1 MREDLRKINEAQAE
15 QFHQRMAAKA
25 KREGR
30 SVPIRRPSYSE
41 GGVSKTAFG
50 VSSPGL
56 RSQSTDSRRRSSS
69 ASSASKA
76 EAFSRVSIPD
86 KLAQQPEA
94 IDEDDG
100 GFETEES
107 GETEG
112 DETEGDEET
121 EGEEYDDQT
130 AEE

>member
-1 MREDLRKINEAQAE
+1 MREDLRKINEEQAE
-15 QFHQRMAAKA
+15 RFHQRMAAKA

-56 RSQSTDSRRRSSS
+56 GSQSTDSRRSSS
-69 ASSASKA
+69 NSKT
-76 EAFSRVSIPD
+76 ESFSRVSIPD
-86 KLAQQPEA
+86 RHAPPQPEA
-94 IDEDDG
+94 IEEDED

-107 GETEG
+107 GEEEG
-112 DETEGDEET
+112 EETEGEEEET

-130 AEE
+130 AE